1 MENPLGSIFSYEES
15 PDQLRQKLIDTMVE
29 LEEARN
35 VRNEL
40 INMIEIANKERDQA
54 REQLQNLKKKF
65 VPSNTN
71 MFFDNNINN
80 NNLVMFHSTKANS
93 SITESNSPSHVSSP
107 VEAVSSPEFSNVGVD
122 SHNNMSFFKGSVN
135 NKFDQVNDVG
145 SAVID
150 SLVRGK
156 VLPQKGKLL
165 DAVMNAG
172 PLIQNLVLSGPLP
185 DWKNPPP
192 FDSIQIQ
199 IPTFDNKEIDEGSGF
214 PAANFSHSFTQ
225 YSISATHSRSDLFQN
240 STLPSSSHCSGSMP
254 ILNVDA
260 VTPSSCNKN
269 NTWQF
274 TSNSSFKKQKH
285 QYFL

>member
-1 MENPLGSIFSYEES
+1 MEDPLGSIFSYEES

-35 VRNEL
+35 VKNEL
-40 INMIEIANKERDQA
+40 LNMIEIANKERDQA
-54 REQLQNLKKKF
+54 REQLQNLKKKI
-65 VPSNTN
+65 VPSNNTN
-71 MFFDNNINN
+71 MFFDNNIN

-107 VEAVSSPEFSNVGVD
+107 IDAVSSPEFSNVGVD
-122 SHNNMSFFKGSVN
+122 SHNNMSFFKGSIS
-135 NKFDQVNDVG
+135 NKFDPVNDIG
-145 SAVID
+145 NAVID

-185 DWKNPPP
+185 NWKNPPP
-192 FDSIQIQ
+192 LDSMQ
-199 IPTFDNKEIDEGSGF
+199 IPPFDIKEIDEL
-214 PAANFSHSFTQ
+214 N
-225 YSISATHSRSDLFQN
+225 LFRN
-240 STLPSSSHCSGSMP
+240 STLPSSHSFGSMP
-254 ILNVDA
+254 IINVDG
-260 VTPSSCNKN
+260 VTPSSCNN
-269 NTWQF
+269 NTWKS